1 MAQISEYRIS
11 KCCVCGMNEN
21 GETVATIL
29 SAKKNLIFFQ
39 EDPKFPTIP
48 VK

>member
-1 MAQISEYRIS
+1 MAQISEYRIR
-11 KCCVCGMNEN
+11 KWCVCGMNEN

-29 SAKKNLIFFQ
+29 SAKKNVEKNS